1 MRIRFKF
8 REGANPG
15 ERERV
20 LDELATKAERLFP
33 AETDP
38 ELAALYVTAVTD
50 ADGAKALQHL
60 QRSAAVEFAEPEPER
75 RLHLPE
81 ELKGE

>member
-8 REGANPG
+8 RDNANPG
-15 ERERV
+15 ARAEV
-20 LDELATKAERLFP
+20 LDGLPADAARLFP

-38 ELAALYVTAVTD
+38 ELAALYVTAVAD

>member
-1 MRIRFKF
+1 VRIRFKF
-8 REGANPG
+8 RDNANPG
-15 ERERV
+15 ARAEV
-20 LDELATKAERLFP
+20 LDGLPAGAERLFP

-38 ELAALYVTAVTD
+38 ELAALYVTAVAD

-60 QRSAAVEFAEPEPER
+60 QRAAAVDFAEPEPER

>member
-8 REGANPG
+8 RANANPG
-15 ERERV
+15 ARAEV
-20 LDELATKAERLFP
+20 LDRLPADAVRLFP

-38 ELAALYVTAVTD
+38 ELAALYVTAVAD